1 MVDVISYMLE
11 RPICGIMGLI
21 LIGRHIIRD
30 QLFFNNMVVILQG
43 YVINL
48 EIKNS
53 TLMVIS
59 YNYWSQ
65 NQLGQNN

>member
-1 MVDVISYMLE
+1 MDVISYMLE

-48 EIKNS
+48 EIKKS

-65 NQLGQNN
+65 NQLGQIN